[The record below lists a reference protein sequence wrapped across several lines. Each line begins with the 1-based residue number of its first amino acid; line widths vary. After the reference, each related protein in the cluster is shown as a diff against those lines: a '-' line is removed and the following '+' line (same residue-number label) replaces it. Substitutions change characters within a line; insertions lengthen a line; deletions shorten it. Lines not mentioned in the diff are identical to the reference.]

1 MRVAWVIA
9 RREVGAYFSSPAGWV
24 VLCTYLVLSGVF
36 FVSSVSNYSYESSQ
50 LAYSPWTEQSLNVND
65 FLVIPWFGNMAVVLL
80 FLCPAITMRL
90 LAEDRRSGAIELLLT
105 SPITTWQ
112 IVLGKFLGAVGFV
125 AVLLA
130 GTLPCTALLF
140 WLGDPDPGVVAAG
153 YVTEILLSGALLA
166 AGLLAS
172 AFTRS
177 QVTAL
182 VASFGLV
189 LVLWVISWADPSS
202 SDTVSTVLAAMSMV
216 HHLENPLRGLLNV
229 EDIVYFTSFVGVF
242 LFATWQR
249 LESGRW
255 T

>member
-50 LAYSPWTEQSLNVND
+50 LGYSPWTEQSLNVND

-189 LVLWVISWADPSS
+189 LVEPTISAK
-202 SDTVSTVLAAMSMV
+202 TRASTSTSKSEMTIRVRRHYV
-216 HHLENPLRGLLNV
+216 RGMRRQP
-229 EDIVYFTSFVGVF
+229 G
-242 LFATWQR
+242 Q
-249 LESGRW
+249 
-255 T
+255 